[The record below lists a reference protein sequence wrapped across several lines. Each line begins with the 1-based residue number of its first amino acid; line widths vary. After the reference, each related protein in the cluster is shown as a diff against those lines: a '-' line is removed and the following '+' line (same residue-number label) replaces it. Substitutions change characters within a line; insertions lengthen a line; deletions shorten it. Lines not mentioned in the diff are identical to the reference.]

1 MHMSQ
6 IRKLNHVHS
15 ESYMLKIIVENL
27 VVFARSMLGHCS
39 VIARSMLGLC
49 SVYLIG
55 LACPAFLTY

>member
-6 IRKLNHVHS
+6 IRKLNPVHN

-27 VVFARSMLGHCS
+27 VVF
-39 VIARSMLGLC
+39 ARSMLGLC